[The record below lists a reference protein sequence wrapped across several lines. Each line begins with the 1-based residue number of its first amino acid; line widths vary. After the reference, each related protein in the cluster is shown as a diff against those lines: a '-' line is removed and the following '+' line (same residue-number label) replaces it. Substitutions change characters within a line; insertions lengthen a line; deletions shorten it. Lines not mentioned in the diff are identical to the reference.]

1 MLIWENIL
9 LALSGLKANKMRAFL
24 TMLGIIIGI
33 GSVIT
38 IMTLGESVTDSFT
51 SSMQTLGANNVTVA
65 IQPKPDE
72 EERDLFS
79 GMSFMSVGRTAMPQD
94 KDYISEEMIAAL
106 RESYGEEML
115 GISISEGAGDGR
127 AEDGRLYANVTVT
140 GVNGDYFLSTE
151 LEMLAGRM
159 LTPDELEGDRR
170 LALVSD
176 KLVNNMFGGDNQ
188 AAIGQTVEVTTGDSF
203 YSYTVVG
210 VYKYQMSIYNMHFG
224 AEKDIRTTMY
234 IPIGAARAA
243 THSSA
248 GYTSV
253 TAITAPGVDS
263 TRFASR
269 VERFLNAY
277 YRTNR
282 DYEVTAFSM
291 ESMVSEFASVLDT
304 IETAISVI
312 AGISLLVGGI
322 GVMNIMLVSI
332 TERTREIGTCK
343 ALGATNGSIR
353 IQFIIE
359 AVIICLIGGALGVAL
374 GVTAGSL
381 ASKALGFPASASIK
395 SIVIALLFSMS
406 IGVFFGYYPANK
418 AANMDPINALRY
430 E

>member
-51 SSMQTLGANNVTVA
+51 SSMQSLGANNVTVA
-65 IQPKPDE
+65 IQPKQDE
-72 EERDLFS
+72 EEQDG
-79 GMSFMSVGRTAMPQD
+79 GMMFMAMNSTAYPQD
-94 KDYISEEMIAAL
+94 KDYITDEMVAAL

-115 GISISEGAGDGR
+115 GISISESAGDGR
-127 AEDGRLYANVTVT
+127 AEDGKLYANVSVT
-140 GVNGDYFLSTE
+140 GVNADYFLAGE
-151 LEMLAGRM
+151 PEILAGRM
-159 LTPDELEGDRR
+159 LTESELSGDRR
-170 LALVSD
+170 LAVVSD
-176 KLVNNMFGGDNQ
+176 KLVNNMFGGDMQ
-188 AAIGQTVEVTTGDSF
+188 KALGSTIEVTTGDSF
-203 YSYTVVG
+203 YSYTIVG
-210 VYKYQMSIYNMHFG
+210 VYKYEMSIYNMHFG
-224 AEKDIRTTMY
+224 AEKDIRSTMY

-243 THSSA
+243 THSTA
-248 GYTSV
+248 GYSSI

-269 VERFLNAY
+269 IERFLNAY
-277 YRTNR
+277 YRNNR
-282 DYEVTAFSM
+282 DYEVNAFSM
-291 ESMVSEFASVLDT
+291 ESMVSEFASVLGT

-353 IQFIIE
+353 LQFIIE

-381 ASKALGFPASASIK
+381 ASKALGFPAAASIK

>member
-51 SSMQTLGANNVTVA
+51 SSMQSLGANNVTVA
-65 IQPKPDE
+65 IQPKQDE
-72 EERDLFS
+72 EEQDG
-79 GMSFMSVGRTAMPQD
+79 GMMFMAMNSTAFPQD
-94 KDYISEEMIAAL
+94 NDYITDEMVAAL
-106 RESYGEEML
+106 RESYGDEML
-115 GISISEGAGDGR
+115 GISISESAGDGR
-127 AEDGRLYANVTVT
+127 AEDGKLYANVSVT
-140 GVNGDYFLSTE
+140 GVNADYFLAGE
-151 LEMLAGRM
+151 PEILAGRM
-159 LTPDELEGDRR
+159 LTESELSGDRR
-170 LALVSD
+170 LAVVSD
-176 KLVNNMFGGDNQ
+176 KLVNNMFGGDMQ
-188 AAIGQTVEVTTGDSF
+188 KALGSTIEVTTGDSF
-203 YSYTVVG
+203 YSYTIVG
-210 VYKYQMSIYNMHFG
+210 VYKYEMSIYNMHFG
-224 AEKDIRTTMY
+224 AEKDIRSTMY

-243 THSSA
+243 THSTA
-248 GYTSV
+248 GYSSI

-277 YRTNR
+277 YRNNR
-282 DYEVTAFSM
+282 DYEVSAFSM
-291 ESMVSEFASVLDT
+291 ESMVSEFTSVLGT

-353 IQFIIE
+353 LQFIIE

-381 ASKALGFPASASIK
+381 ASKALGFPAAASIK

>member
-9 LALSGLKANKMRAFL
+9 LALSGLRANKMRAFL

-51 SSMQTLGANNVTVA
+51 SSMQSLGANNVTVA
-65 IQPKPDE
+65 IQPKQDE
-72 EERDLFS
+72 EEQDG
-79 GMSFMSVGRTAMPQD
+79 GMMFMAMNSTAFPQD
-94 KDYISEEMIAAL
+94 KDYITDEMVAAL
-106 RESYGEEML
+106 RESYGDEML
-115 GISISEGAGDGR
+115 GISISESAGDGR
-127 AEDGRLYANVTVT
+127 AEDGKLYANVSVT
-140 GVNGDYFLSTE
+140 GVNADYFLE
-151 LEMLAGRM
+151 GEPEILEGRM
-159 LTPDELEGDRR
+159 LTESELSGDRR
-170 LALVSD
+170 LAVVSD
-176 KLVNNMFGGDNQ
+176 KLVNNMFGGDMQ
-188 AAIGQTVEVTTGDSF
+188 KALGSTIEVTTGDSF
-203 YSYTVVG
+203 YSYTIVG
-210 VYKYQMSIYNMHFG
+210 VYKYEMSIYNMHFG
-224 AEKDIRTTMY
+224 AEKDIRSTMY

-243 THSSA
+243 THSTA
-248 GYTSV
+248 GYSSI

-269 VERFLNAY
+269 IERFLNAY
-277 YRTNR
+277 YRNNR
-282 DYEVTAFSM
+282 DYEVAAFSM
-291 ESMVSEFASVLDT
+291 ESMVSEFASVLGT

-353 IQFIIE
+353 LQFIIE

-381 ASKALGFPASASIK
+381 ASKALGFPAAASIK

>member
-51 SSMQTLGANNVTVA
+51 SSMQSLGANNVTVA
-65 IQPKPDE
+65 IQPKQDE
-72 EERDLFS
+72 EEQDG
-79 GMSFMSVGRTAMPQD
+79 GMMFMAMNSTAMPQD
-94 KDYISEEMIAAL
+94 KDYITDEMVAAL
-106 RESYGEEML
+106 RESYGDEML
-115 GISISEGAGDGR
+115 GISISESAGDGR
-127 AEDGRLYANVTVT
+127 AEDGKLYANVSVT
-140 GVNGDYFLSTE
+140 GVNADYFLAGE
-151 LEMLAGRM
+151 PEILAGRM
-159 LTPDELEGDRR
+159 LTESELSGDRR
-170 LALVSD
+170 LAVVSD
-176 KLVNNMFGGDNQ
+176 KLVNNMFGGDMEK
-188 AAIGQTVEVTTGDSF
+188 AVGSTIEVTTGDSF
-203 YSYTVVG
+203 YSYTIVG
-210 VYKYQMSIYNMHFG
+210 VYKYEMSIYNMHFG
-224 AEKDIRTTMY
+224 AEKDIRSTMY

-243 THSSA
+243 THSTA
-248 GYTSV
+248 GYSSI

-277 YRTNR
+277 YRNNR
-282 DYEVTAFSM
+282 DYEVNAFSM
-291 ESMVSEFASVLDT
+291 ESMVSEFTSVLGT

-353 IQFIIE
+353 LQFIIE

-381 ASKALGFPASASIK
+381 ASKALGFPAAASIK

>member
-51 SSMQTLGANNVTVA
+51 SSMQSLGANNVTVA
-65 IQPKPDE
+65 IQPKQDE
-72 EERDLFS
+72 EEQDG
-79 GMSFMSVGRTAMPQD
+79 GMMFMAMNSTAFPQD
-94 KDYISEEMIAAL
+94 KDYITDEMVSAL
-106 RESYGEEML
+106 RESYGDEML
-115 GISISEGAGDGR
+115 GISISESAGDGR
-127 AEDGRLYANVTVT
+127 AEDGKLYANVSVT
-140 GVNGDYFLSTE
+140 GVNADYFLAGE
-151 LEMLAGRM
+151 PEILAGRM
-159 LTPDELEGDRR
+159 LTESELSGDRR
-170 LALVSD
+170 LAVVSD
-176 KLVNNMFGGDNQ
+176 KLVNNMFGGDMEK
-188 AAIGQTVEVTTGDSF
+188 AVGSTIEVTTGDSF
-203 YSYTVVG
+203 YSYTIVG
-210 VYKYQMSIYNMHFG
+210 VYKYEMSIYNMHFG
-224 AEKDIRTTMY
+224 AEKDIRSTMY

-243 THSSA
+243 THSTA
-248 GYTSV
+248 GYSSI

-277 YRTNR
+277 YRNNR
-282 DYEVTAFSM
+282 DYEVNAFSM
-291 ESMVSEFASVLDT
+291 ESMVSEFTSVLGT

-353 IQFIIE
+353 LQFIIE

-381 ASKALGFPASASIK
+381 ASKALGFPAAASIK

>member
-51 SSMQTLGANNVTVA
+51 TSMQSLGANNVTVA

-72 EERDLFS
+72 EEMDLFS
-79 GMSFMSVGRTAMPQD
+79 GMAFMSVGRTVMPQD
-94 KDYISEEMIAAL
+94 KDYISDEMITAL
-106 RESYGEEML
+106 RQSYGEEML

-127 AEDGRLYANVTVT
+127 AEDGRLYANVTMT
-140 GVNGDYFLSTE
+140 GVNGDYFLSGE
-151 LEMLAGRM
+151 LEVLAGRM
-159 LTPDELEGDRR
+159 LTHSELEGDRQ
-170 LALVSD
+170 LAMVSD
-176 KLVNNMFGGDNQ
+176 KLVNNMFGGDN
-188 AAIGQTVEVTTGDSF
+188 ASAIGKTVEVTTGDSF
-203 YSYTVVG
+203 YSYTIVG
-210 VYKYQMSIYNMHFG
+210 VYKHQTSIYNMHFG
-224 AEKDIRTTMY
+224 AEKDIRTVMY

-248 GYTSV
+248 GYSSV

-269 VERFLNAY
+269 IERFLNAY

-374 GVTAGSL
+374 GITAGSL
-381 ASKALGFPASASIK
+381 ASNALGFPASASIK

>member
-9 LALSGLKANKMRAFL
+9 LALSGLRANKMRAFL

-51 SSMQTLGANNVTVA
+51 SSMQSLGANNVTVA
-65 IQPKPDE
+65 IQPKQDE
-72 EERDLFS
+72 EEQDG
-79 GMSFMSVGRTAMPQD
+79 GMMFMAMNSTAYPQD
-94 KDYISEEMIAAL
+94 KDYITDEMVSAL
-106 RESYGEEML
+106 RESYGDEML
-115 GISISEGAGDGR
+115 GISISESAGDGR
-127 AEDGRLYANVTVT
+127 AEDGKLYANVSVT
-140 GVNGDYFLSTE
+140 GVNADYFLAGE
-151 LEMLAGRM
+151 PEILAGRM
-159 LTPDELEGDRR
+159 LTESELSGDRR
-170 LALVSD
+170 LAVVSD
-176 KLVNNMFGGDNQ
+176 KLVNNMFGGDMEK
-188 AAIGQTVEVTTGDSF
+188 AVGSTIEVTTGDSF
-203 YSYTVVG
+203 YSYTIVG
-210 VYKYQMSIYNMHFG
+210 VYKYEMSIYNMHFG
-224 AEKDIRTTMY
+224 AEKDIRSTMY

-243 THSSA
+243 THSTA
-248 GYTSV
+248 GYSSI

-277 YRTNR
+277 YRNNR
-282 DYEVTAFSM
+282 DYEVNAFSM
-291 ESMVSEFASVLDT
+291 ESMVSEFASVLGT

-353 IQFIIE
+353 LQFIIE
-359 AVIICLIGGALGVAL
+359 AVIICLIGGALGVAH

-381 ASKALGFPASASIK
+381 ASKALGFPAAASIK

>member
-38 IMTLGESVTDSFT
+38 IRTLGESVTDSFT
-51 SSMQTLGANNVTVA
+51 SSMQSLGANNVTVA
-65 IQPKPDE
+65 IQPKQDE
-72 EERDLFS
+72 EEQDG
-79 GMSFMSVGRTAMPQD
+79 GMMFMAMNSTAYPQD
-94 KDYISEEMIAAL
+94 KDYITDEMVAAL

-115 GISISEGAGDGR
+115 GISISESAGDGR
-127 AEDGRLYANVTVT
+127 AEDGKLYANVSVT
-140 GVNGDYFLSTE
+140 GVNADYFLAGE
-151 LEMLAGRM
+151 PEILAGRM
-159 LTPDELEGDRR
+159 LTESELSGDRR
-170 LALVSD
+170 LAVVSD
-176 KLVNNMFGGDNQ
+176 KLVNNMFGGDMQ
-188 AAIGQTVEVTTGDSF
+188 KALGSTIEVTTGDSF
-203 YSYTVVG
+203 YSYTIVG
-210 VYKYQMSIYNMHFG
+210 VYKYEMSIYNMHFG
-224 AEKDIRTTMY
+224 AEKDIRSTMY

-243 THSSA
+243 THSTA
-248 GYTSV
+248 GYSSI

-277 YRTNR
+277 YRNNR
-282 DYEVTAFSM
+282 DYEVAAFSM
-291 ESMVSEFASVLDT
+291 ESMVSEFTSVLGT

-353 IQFIIE
+353 LQFIIE

-381 ASKALGFPASASIK
+381 ASKALGFPAAASIK

>member
-51 SSMQTLGANNVTVA
+51 SSMQSLGANNVTVA
-65 IQPKPDE
+65 IQPKQDE
-72 EERDLFS
+72 EEQDG
-79 GMSFMSVGRTAMPQD
+79 GMYFMAMNSTAFPQD
-94 KDYISEEMIAAL
+94 KDYITDEMVAAL
-106 RESYGEEML
+106 RESYGDEML
-115 GISISEGAGDGR
+115 GISISESAGDGR
-127 AEDGRLYANVTVT
+127 AEDGKLYANVSVT
-140 GVNGDYFLSTE
+140 GVNADYFLAGE
-151 LEMLAGRM
+151 PEILAGRM
-159 LTPDELEGDRR
+159 LTESELSGDRR
-170 LALVSD
+170 LAVVSD
-176 KLVNNMFGGDNQ
+176 KLVNNMFGGDMEK
-188 AAIGQTVEVTTGDSF
+188 AVGSTIEVTTGDSF
-203 YSYTVVG
+203 YSYTIVG
-210 VYKYQMSIYNMHFG
+210 VYKYEMSIYNMHFG
-224 AEKDIRTTMY
+224 AEKDIRSTMY

-243 THSSA
+243 THSTA
-248 GYTSV
+248 GYSSI

-277 YRTNR
+277 YRNNR
-282 DYEVTAFSM
+282 DYEVNAFSM
-291 ESMVSEFASVLDT
+291 ESMVSEFTSVLGT

-353 IQFIIE
+353 LQFIIE

-381 ASKALGFPASASIK
+381 ASKALGFPAAASIK

>member
-9 LALSGLKANKMRAFL
+9 LALSGLRANKMRAFL

-51 SSMQTLGANNVTVA
+51 SSMQSLGANNVTVA
-65 IQPKPDE
+65 IQPKQDE
-72 EERDLFS
+72 EEQDG
-79 GMSFMSVGRTAMPQD
+79 GMMFMAMNSTAFPQD
-94 KDYISEEMIAAL
+94 KDYITDEMVSAL
-106 RESYGEEML
+106 RGSYGDEML
-115 GISISEGAGDGR
+115 GISISESAGDGR
-127 AEDGRLYANVTVT
+127 AEDGKLYANVSVT
-140 GVNGDYFLSTE
+140 GVNADYFLAGE
-151 LEMLAGRM
+151 PEILEGRM
-159 LTPDELEGDRR
+159 LTESELSGDRR
-170 LALVSD
+170 LAVVSD
-176 KLVNNMFGGDNQ
+176 KLVNNMFGGDMQ
-188 AAIGQTVEVTTGDSF
+188 KALGSTIEVTTGDSF
-203 YSYTVVG
+203 YSYTIVG
-210 VYKYQMSIYNMHFG
+210 VYKYEMSIYNMHFG
-224 AEKDIRTTMY
+224 AEKDIRSTMY

-243 THSSA
+243 THSTA
-248 GYTSV
+248 GYSSI

-277 YRTNR
+277 YRNNR
-282 DYEVTAFSM
+282 DYEVNAFSM
-291 ESMVSEFASVLDT
+291 ESMVSEFASVLGT

-353 IQFIIE
+353 LQFIIE

-381 ASKALGFPASASIK
+381 ASKALGFPAAASIK

>member
-51 SSMQTLGANNVTVA
+51 SSMQSLGANNVTVA
-65 IQPKPDE
+65 IQPKQDE
-72 EERDLFS
+72 EEQDG
-79 GMSFMSVGRTAMPQD
+79 GMMFMAMNSTAFPQD
-94 KDYISEEMIAAL
+94 KDYITDEMVAAL
-106 RESYGEEML
+106 RESYGDEML
-115 GISISEGAGDGR
+115 GISISESAGDGR
-127 AEDGRLYANVTVT
+127 AEDGKLYANVSVT
-140 GVNGDYFLSTE
+140 GVNADYFLAGE
-151 LEMLAGRM
+151 PEILAGRM
-159 LTPDELEGDRR
+159 LTESELSGDRR
-170 LALVSD
+170 LAVVSD
-176 KLVNNMFGGDNQ
+176 KLVNNMFGGDMEK
-188 AAIGQTVEVTTGDSF
+188 AVGSTIEVTTGDSF
-203 YSYTVVG
+203 YSYTIVG
-210 VYKYQMSIYNMHFG
+210 VYKYEMSIYNMHFG
-224 AEKDIRTTMY
+224 AEKDIRSTMY

-243 THSSA
+243 THSTA
-248 GYTSV
+248 GYSSI

-269 VERFLNAY
+269 IERFLNAY
-277 YRTNR
+277 YRNNR
-282 DYEVTAFSM
+282 DYEVNAFSM
-291 ESMVSEFASVLDT
+291 ESMVSEFTSVLGT

-353 IQFIIE
+353 LQFIIE

-381 ASKALGFPASASIK
+381 ASKALGFPAAASIK

>member
-9 LALSGLKANKMRAFL
+9 LALSGLRANKMRAFL

-51 SSMQTLGANNVTVA
+51 SSMQSLGANNVTVA
-65 IQPKPDE
+65 IQPKQDE
-72 EERDLFS
+72 EEMDG
-79 GMSFMSVGRTAMPQD
+79 GMSFMAMNRSVMPQD
-94 KDYISEEMIAAL
+94 KDYITDEMIAAL
-106 RESYGEEML
+106 RESYGKEML
-115 GISISEGAGDGR
+115 GISISENAGEGR
-127 AEDGRLYANVTVT
+127 AEDGKLYANVSIT
-140 GVNGDYFLSTE
+140 GVNADYFLAGE
-151 LEMLAGRM
+151 PEILAGRM
-159 LTPDELEGDRR
+159 LTESELSGDRR
-170 LALVSD
+170 LAVVSD
-176 KLVNNMFGGDNQ
+176 KLVNNMFGGDMEK
-188 AAIGQTVEVTTGDSF
+188 ALGSTLEVTTGDSF
-203 YSYTVVG
+203 YSYTIVG
-210 VYKYQMSIYNMHFG
+210 VYKYEMSIYNMYFG

-243 THSSA
+243 TYSTA
-248 GYTSV
+248 GYSSV

-269 VERFLNAY
+269 IERFLNAY
-277 YRTNR
+277 YRNNR

-291 ESMVSEFASVLDT
+291 ESMVSEFTSVLGT

-353 IQFIIE
+353 LQFIIE

-381 ASKALGFPASASIK
+381 ASKALGFPAGASIK

>member
-51 SSMQTLGANNVTVA
+51 TSMQSLGANNVTVA
-65 IQPKPDE
+65 IQPKQDDE
-72 EERDLFS
+72 EADGS
-79 GMSFMSVGRTAMPQD
+79 GMAFMAMGSAAMPQD
-94 KDYISEEMIAAL
+94 KDYITDEMVSAL
-106 RESYGEEML
+106 RESYGDEML
-115 GISISEGAGDGR
+115 GISISESAGDGR
-127 AEDGRLYANVTVT
+127 AEDGKLYANVSVT
-140 GVNGDYFLSTE
+140 GVNADYFLSTE
-151 LEMLAGRM
+151 LEILAGRM
-159 LTPDELEGDRR
+159 LTQSELSENRR
-170 LALVSD
+170 LAVVSD
-176 KLVNNMFGGDNQ
+176 KLVNNMFGGDMEK
-188 AAIGQTVEVTTGDSF
+188 ALGSTIEVTTGDSF
-203 YSYTVVG
+203 YSYTIVG
-210 VYKYQMSIYNMHFG
+210 VYKYEMSIYNMYFG
-224 AEKDIRTTMY
+224 AEKDIRTAMY

-243 THSSA
+243 THSTA
-248 GYTSV
+248 GYSSI

-269 VERFLNAY
+269 IERFLNAY
-277 YRTNR
+277 YRSNR

-291 ESMVSEFASVLDT
+291 ESMVSEFTSVLGT

-353 IQFIIE
+353 LQFIIE
-359 AVIICLIGGALGVAL
+359 AVMICLIGGALGVAL

-381 ASKALGFPASASIK
+381 ASKALGFPAAASIK

>member
-51 SSMQTLGANNVTVA
+51 SSMQSLGANNVTVA
-65 IQPKPDE
+65 IQPKQDE
-72 EERDLFS
+72 EEQDG
-79 GMSFMSVGRTAMPQD
+79 GMMFMAMNSTAFPQD
-94 KDYISEEMIAAL
+94 KDYITDEMVAAL
-106 RESYGEEML
+106 RESYGDEML
-115 GISISEGAGDGR
+115 GISISESAGDGR
-127 AEDGRLYANVTVT
+127 AEDGKLYANVSVT
-140 GVNGDYFLSTE
+140 GVNADYFLAGE
-151 LEMLAGRM
+151 PEILAGRM
-159 LTPDELEGDRR
+159 LTESELSGDRR
-170 LALVSD
+170 LAVVSD
-176 KLVNNMFGGDNQ
+176 KLVNNMFGGDMQ
-188 AAIGQTVEVTTGDSF
+188 KALGSTIEVTTGDSF
-203 YSYTVVG
+203 YSYTIVG
-210 VYKYQMSIYNMHFG
+210 VYKYEMSIYNMHFG
-224 AEKDIRTTMY
+224 AEKDIRSTMY

-243 THSSA
+243 THSTA
-248 GYTSV
+248 GYSSI

-269 VERFLNAY
+269 IERFLNAY
-277 YRTNR
+277 YRNNR
-282 DYEVTAFSM
+282 DYEVNAFSM
-291 ESMVSEFASVLDT
+291 ESMVSEFASVLGT

-353 IQFIIE
+353 LQFIIE

-381 ASKALGFPASASIK
+381 ASKALGFPAAASIK

>member
-51 SSMQTLGANNVTVA
+51 SSMQSLGANNVTVA
-65 IQPKPDE
+65 IQPKQDE
-72 EERDLFS
+72 EEQDG
-79 GMSFMSVGRTAMPQD
+79 GMMFMAMNSTAFPQD
-94 KDYISEEMIAAL
+94 KDYITDEMVAAL
-106 RESYGEEML
+106 RESYGDEML
-115 GISISEGAGDGR
+115 GISISESAGDGR
-127 AEDGRLYANVTVT
+127 AEDGKLYANVSVT
-140 GVNGDYFLSTE
+140 GVNADYFLAGE
-151 LEMLAGRM
+151 PEILAGRM
-159 LTPDELEGDRR
+159 LTESELSGDRR
-170 LALVSD
+170 LAVVSD
-176 KLVNNMFGGDNQ
+176 KLVNNMFGGDMQ
-188 AAIGQTVEVTTGDSF
+188 KALGSTIEVTTGDSF
-203 YSYTVVG
+203 YSYTIVG
-210 VYKYQMSIYNMHFG
+210 VYKYEMSIYNMHFG
-224 AEKDIRTTMY
+224 AEKDIRSTMY

-243 THSSA
+243 THSTT
-248 GYTSV
+248 GYSSI

-269 VERFLNAY
+269 IERFLNAY
-277 YRTNR
+277 YRNNR
-282 DYEVTAFSM
+282 DYEVNAFSM
-291 ESMVSEFASVLDT
+291 ESMVSEFTSVLGT

-353 IQFIIE
+353 LQFIIE

-381 ASKALGFPASASIK
+381 ASKALGFPAAASIK

>member
-51 SSMQTLGANNVTVA
+51 SSMQSLGANNVTVA
-65 IQPKPDE
+65 IQPKQDE
-72 EERDLFS
+72 EEQDG
-79 GMSFMSVGRTAMPQD
+79 GMMFMAMNSTAYPQD
-94 KDYISEEMIAAL
+94 KDYITDEMVAAL

-115 GISISEGAGDGR
+115 GISISESAGDGR
-127 AEDGRLYANVTVT
+127 AEDGKLYANVSVT
-140 GVNGDYFLSTE
+140 GVNADYFLAGE
-151 LEMLAGRM
+151 PEILAGRM
-159 LTPDELEGDRR
+159 LTESELSGDRR
-170 LALVSD
+170 LAVVSD
-176 KLVNNMFGGDNQ
+176 KLVNNMFGGDMQ
-188 AAIGQTVEVTTGDSF
+188 KALGSTIEVTTGDSF
-203 YSYTVVG
+203 YSYTIVG
-210 VYKYQMSIYNMHFG
+210 VYKYEMSIYNMHFG
-224 AEKDIRTTMY
+224 AEKDIRSTMY

-243 THSSA
+243 THSTA
-248 GYTSV
+248 GYSSI

-277 YRTNR
+277 YRNNR
-282 DYEVTAFSM
+282 DYEVNAFSM
-291 ESMVSEFASVLDT
+291 ESMVSEFTSVLGT

-353 IQFIIE
+353 LQFIIE

-381 ASKALGFPASASIK
+381 ASKALGFPAAASIK

>member
-51 SSMQTLGANNVTVA
+51 SSMQSLGANNVTVA
-65 IQPKPDE
+65 IQPKQDE
-72 EERDLFS
+72 EEQDG
-79 GMSFMSVGRTAMPQD
+79 GMMFMAMNSTAFPQD
-94 KDYISEEMIAAL
+94 KDYITDEMVAAL
-106 RESYGEEML
+106 RESYGDEML
-115 GISISEGAGDGR
+115 GISISESAGDGR
-127 AEDGRLYANVTVT
+127 AEDGKLYANVSVT
-140 GVNGDYFLSTE
+140 GVNADYFLAGE
-151 LEMLAGRM
+151 PEILAGRM
-159 LTPDELEGDRR
+159 LTESELSGDRR
-170 LALVSD
+170 LAVVSD
-176 KLVNNMFGGDNQ
+176 KLVNNMFGGDMEK
-188 AAIGQTVEVTTGDSF
+188 AVGSTIEVTTGDSF
-203 YSYTVVG
+203 YSYTIVG
-210 VYKYQMSIYNMHFG
+210 VYKYEMSIYNMHFG
-224 AEKDIRTTMY
+224 AEKDIRSTMY

-243 THSSA
+243 THSTA
-248 GYTSV
+248 GYSSI

-277 YRTNR
+277 YRNNR
-282 DYEVTAFSM
+282 DYEVNAFSM
-291 ESMVSEFASVLDT
+291 ESMVSEFTSVLGT

-353 IQFIIE
+353 LQFIIE

-381 ASKALGFPASASIK
+381 ASKALGFPAAASIK

>member
-9 LALSGLKANKMRAFL
+9 LALSGLRANKMRAFL

-51 SSMQTLGANNVTVA
+51 SSMQSLGANNVT
-65 IQPKPDE
+65 ITLQQKQDDE
-72 EERDLFS
+72 DADS
-79 GMSFMSVGRTAMPQD
+79 TGMAFMAMSSHSTPQD
-94 KDYISEEMIAAL
+94 KDYITDEMITAL
-106 RESYGEEML
+106 RESYGDELL
-115 GISISEGAGDGR
+115 GISISESAGQGR

-140 GVNGDYFLSTE
+140 GVNADYFLSND
-151 LEMLAGRM
+151 LEILSGRM
-159 LTPDELEGDRR
+159 LTDKELDGDRR
-170 LALVSD
+170 VALVSD
-176 KLVNNMFGGDNQ
+176 KLVNNMFAGDNE
-188 AAIGQTVEVTTGDSF
+188 AAIGSTIEVTAGDSF
-203 YSYTVVG
+203 YTYTIAG
-210 VYKYQMSIYNMHFG
+210 VYEYTMSIYNMQLG
-224 AEKDIRTTMY
+224 AGKDIRTDMY
-234 IPIGAARAA
+234 IPLGAARTA
-243 THSSA
+243 THSTA
-248 GYTSV
+248 GYSSI

-269 VERFLNAY
+269 IERFFNAY
-277 YRTNR
+277 YRNNR

-291 ESMVSEFASVLDT
+291 ESMVSEFTSVLGT

-353 IQFIIE
+353 LQFIIE

-374 GVTAGSL
+374 GVTAGSV

-395 SIVIALLFSMS
+395 SIVIALAFSMS

>member
-51 SSMQTLGANNVTVA
+51 SSMQSLGANNVTVA
-65 IQPKPDE
+65 IQPKQDE
-72 EERDLFS
+72 EEQDG
-79 GMSFMSVGRTAMPQD
+79 GMMFMAMNSTAYPQD
-94 KDYISEEMIAAL
+94 KDYITDEMVAAL
-106 RESYGEEML
+106 RESYGDEML
-115 GISISEGAGDGR
+115 GISISESAGDGR
-127 AEDGRLYANVTVT
+127 AEDGKLYANVSVT
-140 GVNGDYFLSTE
+140 GVNADYFLAGE
-151 LEMLAGRM
+151 PEILAGRM
-159 LTPDELEGDRR
+159 LTESELSGDRR
-170 LALVSD
+170 LAVVSD
-176 KLVNNMFGGDNQ
+176 KLVNNMFGGDMQ
-188 AAIGQTVEVTTGDSF
+188 KALGSTIEVTTGDSF
-203 YSYTVVG
+203 YSYTIVG
-210 VYKYQMSIYNMHFG
+210 VYKYEMSIYNMHFG
-224 AEKDIRTTMY
+224 AEKDIRSTMY

-243 THSSA
+243 THSTA
-248 GYTSV
+248 GYSSI

-277 YRTNR
+277 YRNNR
-282 DYEVTAFSM
+282 DYEVAAFSM
-291 ESMVSEFASVLDT
+291 ESMVSEFTSVLGT

-353 IQFIIE
+353 LQFIIE

-381 ASKALGFPASASIK
+381 ASKALGFPAAASIK

>member
-1 MLIWENIL
+1 MIWENIL
-9 LALSGLKANKMRAFL
+9 LALSGLRANKMRAFL

-51 SSMQTLGANNVTVA
+51 SSMQSLGANNVTVA
-65 IQPKPDE
+65 IQPKQDE
-72 EERDLFS
+72 EEMDG
-79 GMSFMSVGRTAMPQD
+79 GMSFMAMNRSVMPQD
-94 KDYISEEMIAAL
+94 KDYITDEMIAAL
-106 RESYGEEML
+106 RESYGKEML
-115 GISISEGAGDGR
+115 GISISEGAGEGR
-127 AEDGRLYANVTVT
+127 AEDGKLYANVSIT
-140 GVNGDYFLSTE
+140 GVNADYFLAGE
-151 LEMLAGRM
+151 PEILAGRM
-159 LTPDELEGDRR
+159 LTESELSGDRR
-170 LALVSD
+170 LAVVSD
-176 KLVNNMFGGDNQ
+176 KLVNNMFGGDMEK
-188 AAIGQTVEVTTGDSF
+188 ALGSTLEVTTGDSF
-203 YSYTVVG
+203 YSYTIVG
-210 VYKYQMSIYNMHFG
+210 VYKYEMSIYNMYFG

-243 THSSA
+243 THSTA
-248 GYTSV
+248 GYSSI

-269 VERFLNAY
+269 IERFLNAY
-277 YRTNR
+277 YRNNR

-291 ESMVSEFASVLDT
+291 ESMVSEFTSVLGT

-353 IQFIIE
+353 LQFIIE

-381 ASKALGFPASASIK
+381 ASKALGFPAGASIK

>member
-51 SSMQTLGANNVTVA
+51 SSMQSLGANNVTVA
-65 IQPKPDE
+65 IQPKQDE
-72 EERDLFS
+72 EEQDG
-79 GMSFMSVGRTAMPQD
+79 GMMFMAMNSTAFPQD
-94 KDYISEEMIAAL
+94 KDYITDEMVAAL
-106 RESYGEEML
+106 RESYGDEML
-115 GISISEGAGDGR
+115 GISISESAGDGR
-127 AEDGRLYANVTVT
+127 AEDGKLYANVSVT
-140 GVNGDYFLSTE
+140 GVNADYFLAGE
-151 LEMLAGRM
+151 PEILAGRM
-159 LTPDELEGDRR
+159 LTESELSGDRR
-170 LALVSD
+170 LAVVSD
-176 KLVNNMFGGDNQ
+176 KLVNNMFGGDMQ
-188 AAIGQTVEVTTGDSF
+188 KALGSTIEVTTGDSF
-203 YSYTVVG
+203 YSYTIVG
-210 VYKYQMSIYNMHFG
+210 VYKYEMSIYNMHFG
-224 AEKDIRTTMY
+224 AEKDIRSTMY

-243 THSSA
+243 THSTA
-248 GYTSV
+248 GYSSI

-269 VERFLNAY
+269 IERFLNAY
-277 YRTNR
+277 YRNNR
-282 DYEVTAFSM
+282 DYEVNAFSM
-291 ESMVSEFASVLDT
+291 ESMVSEFTSVLGT

-353 IQFIIE
+353 LQFIIE

-381 ASKALGFPASASIK
+381 ASKALGFPAAASIK

>member
-1 MLIWENIL
+1 MLMWENIL
-9 LALSGLKANKMRAFL
+9 LALSGLRANKMRAFL

-51 SSMQTLGANNVTVA
+51 SSMQSLGANNVT
-65 IQPKPDE
+65 ITLQQKQDDE
-72 EERDLFS
+72 DADS
-79 GMSFMSVGRTAMPQD
+79 TGMAFMAMNSHSTPQD
-94 KDYISEEMIAAL
+94 KDYITDEMITAL
-106 RESYGEEML
+106 RESYGNELL
-115 GISISEGAGDGR
+115 GISISESAGQGC

-140 GVNGDYFLSTE
+140 GVNSDYFLSNE
-151 LEMLAGRM
+151 LEILSGRM
-159 LTPDELEGDRR
+159 LTDKELDGDRQV
-170 LALVSD
+170 ALVSD
-176 KLVNNMFGGDNQ
+176 KLVNNMFAGDNA
-188 AAIGQTVEVTTGDSF
+188 AAIGSTIEVTVGDSF
-203 YSYTVVG
+203 YTYTIAG
-210 VYKYQMSIYNMHFG
+210 VYEYTMSIYNMQLG
-224 AEKDIRTTMY
+224 AEKDIRTDMY
-234 IPIGAARAA
+234 IPLGAARTA
-243 THSSA
+243 THSTA
-248 GYTSV
+248 GYSSI

-269 VERFLNAY
+269 IERFFNAY
-277 YRTNR
+277 YRNNR

-291 ESMVSEFASVLDT
+291 ESMVSEFTSVLGT

-353 IQFIIE
+353 LQFIIE

-374 GVTAGSL
+374 GVTAGSI
-381 ASKALGFPASASIK
+381 ASNALGFPAGASIK
-395 SIVIALLFSMS
+395 SIVIALAFSMS

>member
-51 SSMQTLGANNVTVA
+51 SSMQSLGANNVTVA
-65 IQPKPDE
+65 IQPKQDE
-72 EERDLFS
+72 EEQDG
-79 GMSFMSVGRTAMPQD
+79 GMMFMAMNSTAFPQD
-94 KDYISEEMIAAL
+94 KDYITDEMVSAL
-106 RESYGEEML
+106 RESYGDEML
-115 GISISEGAGDGR
+115 GISISESAGDGR
-127 AEDGRLYANVTVT
+127 AEDGKLYANVSVT
-140 GVNGDYFLSTE
+140 GVNADYFLAGE
-151 LEMLAGRM
+151 PEILAGRM
-159 LTPDELEGDRR
+159 LTESELSGDRR
-170 LALVSD
+170 LAVVSD
-176 KLVNNMFGGDNQ
+176 KLVNNMYGGDMQ
-188 AAIGQTVEVTTGDSF
+188 KALGSTIEVTTGDSF
-203 YSYTVVG
+203 YSYTIVG
-210 VYKYQMSIYNMHFG
+210 VYKYEMSIYNMHFG
-224 AEKDIRTTMY
+224 AEKDIRSTMY

-243 THSSA
+243 THSTA
-248 GYTSV
+248 GYSSI

-277 YRTNR
+277 YRNNR
-282 DYEVTAFSM
+282 DYEVNAFSM
-291 ESMVSEFASVLDT
+291 ESMVSEFTSVLGT

-353 IQFIIE
+353 LQFIIE

-381 ASKALGFPASASIK
+381 ASKALGFPAAASIK

>member
-9 LALSGLKANKMRAFL
+9 LALSGLRANKMRAFL

-51 SSMQTLGANNVTVA
+51 SSMQSLGANNVTVA
-65 IQPKPDE
+65 IQPKQDE
-72 EERDLFS
+72 EEQDG
-79 GMSFMSVGRTAMPQD
+79 GMMFMAMNSTAYPQD
-94 KDYISEEMIAAL
+94 KDYITDEMVAAL
-106 RESYGEEML
+106 RESYGDEML
-115 GISISEGAGDGR
+115 GISISESAGDGR
-127 AEDGRLYANVTVT
+127 AEDGKLYANVSVT
-140 GVNGDYFLSTE
+140 GVNADYFLAGE
-151 LEMLAGRM
+151 PEILAGRM
-159 LTPDELEGDRR
+159 LTESELSGDRR
-170 LALVSD
+170 LAVVSD
-176 KLVNNMFGGDNQ
+176 KLVNNMFGGDMEK
-188 AAIGQTVEVTTGDSF
+188 AVGSTIEVTTGDSF
-203 YSYTVVG
+203 YSYTIVG
-210 VYKYQMSIYNMHFG
+210 VYKYEMSIYNMHFG
-224 AEKDIRTTMY
+224 AEKDIRSTMY

-243 THSSA
+243 THSTA
-248 GYTSV
+248 GYSSI

-269 VERFLNAY
+269 IERFLNAY
-277 YRTNR
+277 YRNNR
-282 DYEVTAFSM
+282 DYEVNAFSM
-291 ESMVSEFASVLDT
+291 ESMVSEFASVLGT

-353 IQFIIE
+353 LQFIIE

-381 ASKALGFPASASIK
+381 ASKALGFPAAASIK

>member
-9 LALSGLKANKMRAFL
+9 LALSGLRANKMRAFL

-51 SSMQTLGANNVTVA
+51 SSMQSLGANNVTVA
-65 IQPKPDE
+65 IQPKQDE
-72 EERDLFS
+72 EEQDG
-79 GMSFMSVGRTAMPQD
+79 GMMFMAMNSTAYPQD
-94 KDYISEEMIAAL
+94 KDYITDEMVAAL
-106 RESYGEEML
+106 RESYGDEML
-115 GISISEGAGDGR
+115 GISISESAGDGR
-127 AEDGRLYANVTVT
+127 AEDGKLYANVSVT
-140 GVNGDYFLSTE
+140 GVNADYFLAGE
-151 LEMLAGRM
+151 PEILAGRM
-159 LTPDELEGDRR
+159 LTESELSGDRR
-170 LALVSD
+170 LAVVSD
-176 KLVNNMFGGDNQ
+176 KLVNNMFGGDMEK
-188 AAIGQTVEVTTGDSF
+188 AVGSTIEVTTGDSF
-203 YSYTVVG
+203 YSYTIVG
-210 VYKYQMSIYNMHFG
+210 VYKYEMSIYNMHFG
-224 AEKDIRTTMY
+224 AEKDIRSTMY

-243 THSSA
+243 THSTA
-248 GYTSV
+248 GYSSI

-277 YRTNR
+277 YRNNR
-282 DYEVTAFSM
+282 DYEVNAFSM
-291 ESMVSEFASVLDT
+291 ESMVSEFTSVLGT

-353 IQFIIE
+353 LQFIIE

-381 ASKALGFPASASIK
+381 ASKALGFPAAASIK

>member
-51 SSMQTLGANNVTVA
+51 SSMQSLGANNVTVA
-65 IQPKPDE
+65 IQPKQDE
-72 EERDLFS
+72 EEQDG
-79 GMSFMSVGRTAMPQD
+79 GMMFMAMNSTAFPQD
-94 KDYISEEMIAAL
+94 KDYITDEMVAAL
-106 RESYGEEML
+106 RESYGDEML
-115 GISISEGAGDGR
+115 GISISESAGDGR
-127 AEDGRLYANVTVT
+127 AEDGKLYANVSVT
-140 GVNGDYFLSTE
+140 GVNADYFLAGE
-151 LEMLAGRM
+151 PEILAGRM
-159 LTPDELEGDRR
+159 LTESELSGDRR
-170 LALVSD
+170 LAVVSD
-176 KLVNNMFGGDNQ
+176 KLVNNMFGGDMQ
-188 AAIGQTVEVTTGDSF
+188 KALGSTIEVTTGDSF
-203 YSYTVVG
+203 YSYTIVG
-210 VYKYQMSIYNMHFG
+210 VYKYEMSIYNMHFG
-224 AEKDIRTTMY
+224 AEKDIRSTMY

-243 THSSA
+243 THSTA
-248 GYTSV
+248 GYSSI

-277 YRTNR
+277 YRNNR
-282 DYEVTAFSM
+282 DYEVNAFSM
-291 ESMVSEFASVLDT
+291 ESMVSEFTSVLGT

-353 IQFIIE
+353 LQFIIE

-381 ASKALGFPASASIK
+381 ASKALGFPAAASIK

>member
-51 SSMQTLGANNVTVA
+51 SSMQSLGANNVTVA
-65 IQPKPDE
+65 IQPKQDE
-72 EERDLFS
+72 EEQDG
-79 GMSFMSVGRTAMPQD
+79 GMMFMAMNSTAYPQD
-94 KDYISEEMIAAL
+94 KDYITDEMVAAL
-106 RESYGEEML
+106 RESYGDEML
-115 GISISEGAGDGR
+115 GISISESAGDGR
-127 AEDGRLYANVTVT
+127 AEDGKLYANVSVT
-140 GVNGDYFLSTE
+140 GVNADYFLAGE
-151 LEMLAGRM
+151 PEILAGRM
-159 LTPDELEGDRR
+159 LTESELSGDRR
-170 LALVSD
+170 LAVVSD
-176 KLVNNMFGGDNQ
+176 KLVNNMFGGDMQ
-188 AAIGQTVEVTTGDSF
+188 KALGSTIEVTTGDSF
-203 YSYTVVG
+203 YSYTIVG
-210 VYKYQMSIYNMHFG
+210 VYKYEMSIYNMHFG
-224 AEKDIRTTMY
+224 AEKDIRSTMY

-243 THSSA
+243 THSTA
-248 GYTSV
+248 GYSSI

-269 VERFLNAY
+269 IERFLNAY
-277 YRTNR
+277 YRNNR
-282 DYEVTAFSM
+282 DYEVNAFSM
-291 ESMVSEFASVLDT
+291 ESMVSEFTSVLGT

-353 IQFIIE
+353 LQFIIE

-381 ASKALGFPASASIK
+381 ASKALGFPAAASIK

>member
-1 MLIWENIL
+1 MLMWENIL

-51 SSMQTLGANNVTVA
+51 SSMQTLGANNVTVS
-65 IQPKPDE
+65 ISPKPQDE
-72 EERDLFS
+72 SADAFS
-79 GMSFMSVGRTAMPQD
+79 GMAFMAVGSTAFPQD
-94 KDYISEEMIAAL
+94 KDYITDEMVAAL
-106 RESYGEEML
+106 RESYGSEML
-115 GISISEGAGDGR
+115 GISISEAAGEGR
-127 AEDGRLYANVTVT
+127 AEDGRLYANVSVT
-140 GVNGDYFLSTE
+140 GVNEDYFLSNE
-151 LEMLAGRM
+151 PEMVAGRR
-159 LTPDELEGDRR
+159 LTKNELTGSRR
-170 LALVSD
+170 LAMVSD
-176 KLVNNMFGGDNQ
+176 KLVNNMFGGDAE
-188 AAIGQTVEVTTGDSF
+188 AAIGSSIEITVEDSF

-210 VYKYQMSIYNMHFG
+210 VYKYTMSIYNMHFG
-224 AEKDIRTTMY
+224 PEKDIRTDMY

-243 THSSA
+243 NHSTA
-248 GYTSV
+248 GYSSI

-269 VERFLNAY
+269 IERFLNAY

-291 ESMVSEFASVLDT
+291 ETMVSEFASVLGT
-304 IETAISVI
+304 VETAISVI

-353 IQFIIE
+353 LQFIIE

-374 GVTAGSL
+374 GVTAGSI
-381 ASKALGFPASASIK
+381 ASKALGFPAGASIK

>member
-51 SSMQTLGANNVTVA
+51 SSMQSLGANNVTVA
-65 IQPKPDE
+65 IQPKSDDE
-72 EERDLFS
+72 DADS
-79 GMSFMSVGRTAMPQD
+79 TGMAFMAMNSYSTPQD
-94 KDYISEEMIAAL
+94 KDYITDEMITAL
-106 RESYGEEML
+106 RESYGDELL
-115 GISISEGAGDGR
+115 GISISESAGQGR

-140 GVNGDYFLSTE
+140 GVNADYFLSND
-151 LEMLAGRM
+151 LEILSGRM
-159 LTPDELEGDRR
+159 LTDKELNGDRQV
-170 LALVSD
+170 ALVSD
-176 KLVNNMFGGDNQ
+176 KLVNNMFAGDNE
-188 AAIGQTVEVTTGDSF
+188 AAIGSTVEVTTGDSF
-203 YSYTVVG
+203 YTYTIAG
-210 VYKYQMSIYNMHFG
+210 VYEYTMSIYNMQLG
-224 AEKDIRTTMY
+224 AEKDIRTDMY
-234 IPIGAARAA
+234 IPLGAARTA
-243 THSSA
+243 THSTA
-248 GYTSV
+248 GYSSI

-269 VERFLNAY
+269 IERFFNAY
-277 YRTNR
+277 YRNNR

-291 ESMVSEFASVLDT
+291 ESMVSEFTSVLGT

-353 IQFIIE
+353 LQFIIE

-374 GVTAGSL
+374 GVTAGSI

-395 SIVIALLFSMS
+395 SIVIALAFSMS

>member
-9 LALSGLKANKMRAFL
+9 LALSGLRANKMRAFL

-51 SSMQTLGANNVTVA
+51 SSMQSLGANNVT
-65 IQPKPDE
+65 ITLQQKQDDE
-72 EERDLFS
+72 DADS
-79 GMSFMSVGRTAMPQD
+79 TGMAFMAMSSHSTPQD
-94 KDYISEEMIAAL
+94 KDYITDEMITAL
-106 RESYGEEML
+106 RESYGDELL
-115 GISISEGAGDGR
+115 GISISESAGQGR

-140 GVNGDYFLSTE
+140 GVNADYFLSND
-151 LEMLAGRM
+151 LEILSGRM
-159 LTPDELEGDRR
+159 LTDKELDGDRR
-170 LALVSD
+170 VALVSD
-176 KLVNNMFGGDNQ
+176 KLVNNMFAGDNE
-188 AAIGQTVEVTTGDSF
+188 AAIGSTIEVTAGDSF
-203 YSYTVVG
+203 YTYTISG
-210 VYKYQMSIYNMHFG
+210 VYEYTMSIYNMQLG
-224 AEKDIRTTMY
+224 AEKDIRTDMY
-234 IPIGAARAA
+234 IPLGAARTA
-243 THSSA
+243 THSTA
-248 GYTSV
+248 GYSSI

-269 VERFLNAY
+269 IERFFNAY
-277 YRTNR
+277 YRNNR

-291 ESMVSEFASVLDT
+291 ESMVSEFTSVLGT

-353 IQFIIE
+353 LQFIIE

-374 GVTAGSL
+374 GVTAGSV

-395 SIVIALLFSMS
+395 SIVIALAFSMS

>member
-1 MLIWENIL
+1 MLIWENML
-9 LALSGLKANKMRAFL
+9 LALSGLRANKMRAFL

-51 SSMQTLGANNVTVA
+51 TSMQSLGANNVTVA
-65 IQPKPDE
+65 IQPKQDDE
-72 EERDLFS
+72 EADGS
-79 GMSFMSVGRTAMPQD
+79 GMSFMAMGSTAMPQD
-94 KDYISEEMIAAL
+94 KDYITDEMVSAL

-115 GISISEGAGDGR
+115 GISISESAGDGR
-127 AEDGRLYANVTVT
+127 AEDGKLYANVSVT
-140 GVNGDYFLSTE
+140 GVNADYFLSTE
-151 LEMLAGRM
+151 LEILAGRM
-159 LTPDELEGDRR
+159 LTQSELSENRR
-170 LALVSD
+170 LAVVSD
-176 KLVNNMFGGDNQ
+176 KLVNNMFGGDMEK
-188 AAIGQTVEVTTGDSF
+188 ALGSTLEVTTGDSF
-203 YSYTVVG
+203 YSYTIVG
-210 VYKYQMSIYNMHFG
+210 VYKYEMNLYNMYFG
-224 AEKDIRTTMY
+224 AEKDIRTAMY

-243 THSSA
+243 THSTA
-248 GYTSV
+248 GYSSI

-269 VERFLNAY
+269 IERFLNAY
-277 YRTNR
+277 YRSNR

-291 ESMVSEFASVLDT
+291 ESMVSEFTSVLGT

-353 IQFIIE
+353 LQFIIE
-359 AVIICLIGGALGVAL
+359 AMMICLIGGALGVAL

-381 ASKALGFPASASIK
+381 ASKALGFPAAASIK

>member
-9 LALSGLKANKMRAFL
+9 LALSGLRANKMRAFL

-51 SSMQTLGANNVTVA
+51 SSMQSLGANNVTVA
-65 IQPKPDE
+65 IQPKQDE
-72 EERDLFS
+72 EETDG
-79 GMSFMSVGRTAMPQD
+79 GMAFMAINSSAMPQD
-94 KDYISEEMIAAL
+94 KDYITDEMIAAL

-115 GISISEGAGDGR
+115 GISISESAGDGR
-127 AEDGRLYANVTVT
+127 AENGKLYANVSVT
-140 GVNGDYFLSTE
+140 GVNADYFLAGE
-151 LEMLAGRM
+151 PEILAGRM
-159 LTPDELEGDRR
+159 LTESELAGDKR
-170 LALVSD
+170 LAVVSD
-176 KLVNNMFGGDNQ
+176 KLVNNMFVGDMER
-188 AAIGQTVEVTTGDSF
+188 AVGSTLEVTTGDSF

-210 VYKYQMSIYNMHFG
+210 VYKYEMNLYNMYFG

-243 THSSA
+243 THSTA
-248 GYTSV
+248 GYSSI

-277 YRTNR
+277 YRNNR
-282 DYEVTAFSM
+282 DYEVSAFSM
-291 ESMVSEFASVLDT
+291 ESMVSEFTSVLGT

-353 IQFIIE
+353 LQFIIE

-381 ASKALGFPASASIK
+381 ASKALGFPAAASIK